1 MLSEWASNPEQS
13 CSGLPWWV
21 GVAHYGW
28 LAGSG
33 RLRLFFWAFFFIPY
47 GGIMD
52 FYPPAR
58 SIVFA
63 IRSVAERKSLR
74 ERS

>member
-1 MLSEWASNPEQS
+1 MWRVCA
-13 CSGLPWWV
+13 
-21 GVAHYGW
+21 AHYGW

-33 RLRLFFWAFFFIPY
+33 RFRLFFWAFFFIPY

>member
-1 MLSEWASNPEQS
+1 MRQIR
-13 CSGLPWWV
+13 
-21 GVAHYGW
+21 VATH
-28 LAGSG
+28 G
-33 RLRLFFWAFFFIPY
+33 RLAESGQLRFFFCAFFFIPY

-63 IRSVAERKSLR
+63 TRSAAERKSLR

>member
-1 MLSEWASNPEQS
+1 MWRVCA
-13 CSGLPWWV
+13 
-21 GVAHYGW
+21 AHYGW

-33 RLRLFFWAFFFIPY
+33 RLRLFFCVFFFIPY

-52 FYPPAR
+52 FYLPAR

-63 IRSVAERKSLR
+63 IRSVAERKLLR